1 MRPHASWS
9 WPRPSRDVVRVKI
22 CGICDVS
29 SARAAAEAGADL
41 IGFHFCDSARRISPE
56 AAVSII
62 QSLDVRPQI
71 VGVFIDEDPAV
82 ARQVADFVGLDLL
95 QLHGSEAP
103 GFDAGRPV
111 MKVLKVR
118 DDQVPDAAAW
128 PDPIML
134 DSWSHDQ
141 RGGTGR
147 TWTWDL
153 ARELVRT
160 RKVFIAGGLEPGN
173 VGNLVSA
180 YRPYGVDVSSG
191 VESAARVKDPEKVRA
206 FIRAAREGGG

>member
-1 MRPHASWS
+1 ML
-9 WPRPSRDVVRVKI
+9 RVKI
-22 CGICDVS
+22 CGICDL
-29 SARAAAEAGADL
+29 AAAQTAVAAGADL
-41 IGFHFCDSARRISPE
+41 IGFHFCDSARRVSPE
-56 AAVSII
+56 EAKAII
-62 QSLDVRPQI
+62 EALDVRPDI

-82 ARQVADFVGLDLL
+82 ARQVAEFVDLDLL

-103 GFDAGRPV
+103 GYDAGRPV

-118 DDQVPDAAAW
+118 DDRVPDVAAW

-153 ARELVRT
+153 ARDLVRT
-160 RKVFIAGGLEPGN
+160 RNVFIAGGLEPGN
-173 VGNLVSA
+173 VGTLVSA

-191 VESAARVKDPEKVRA
+191 VESSVRVKDADKVRA
-206 FIRAAREGGG
+206 FIRAARKGWGGQ

>member
-1 MRPHASWS
+1 M
-9 WPRPSRDVVRVKI
+9 VRIKI
-22 CGICDVS
+22 CGICDL
-29 SARAAAEAGADL
+29 SAAQTASEAGADL
-41 IGFHFCDSARRISPE
+41 IGFHFCDSARRVSPE
-56 AAVSII
+56 QVKAIVDA
-62 QSLDVRPQI
+62 LDVRPRI

-82 ARQVADFVGLDLL
+82 ARQVAEFVDLDLL

-103 GFDAGRPV
+103 GYDAGRPV

-118 DDQVPDAAAW
+118 DDRVPEAAAW

-147 TWTWDL
+147 TWTWEL

-160 RKVFIAGGLEPGN
+160 RNVFIAGGLEPGN
-173 VGNLVSA
+173 VGTLVSA
-180 YRPYGVDVSSG
+180 YRPFGVDVSSG
-191 VESAARVKDPEKVRA
+191 VESAVRVKDPDKVRA
-206 FIRAAREGGG
+206 FIRAAREAS